1 MFSTL
6 KKKRCQIIF
15 SIRINS
21 EAFPIISDGTLENT
35 SPVLI
40 RKLCGSSAMSTNHFT
55 NCLDFVSFSLLSAF
69 SVLCCLATS
78 SPFNKFILD
87 KSESY

>member
-6 KKKRCQIIF
+6 KKKICQKIF

-69 SVLCCLATS
+69 FCFMLKKENLFWISVKAIR
-78 SPFNKFILD
+78 FV
-87 KSESY
+87 